1 MPMRR
6 REFIAMLGGVA
17 VAWPHAA
24 RAQQPA
30 SAGRR
35 LGLLVGTSAEAFKSG
50 GMLEAL
56 TQGMKEYGWV
66 EGQNITFEYRFVDGN
81 ADALPKL
88 AAELLQLRVDVIL
101 TDSTPATQAAK
112 NATRTVPIVMAAVNA
127 PIASGFIASFKR
139 PGGNITGLGL
149 LTPEMAGRR
158 LQLLT
163 VMVPDL
169 AAVLSNPS
177 NPSNALLLKPT
188 KAAAQSLGI
197 ELQVAEAPRPDKLE
211 SAFAAITTARA
222 SALIVL
228 QDAMFFGQHPR
239 VVAMAAASHLPTL
252 FSEKQVVEAGGLMS
266 YGPSIP
272 SNFRRAALYVDKI
285 LRGANPADLPVE
297 APTMFELAINLK
309 TAKALGLTV
318 PDKLLST
325 ADEVIE

>member
-1 MPMRR
+1 MRR
-6 REFIAMLGGVA
+6 REFITLIGSASA
-17 VAWPHAA
+17 AWPLAV

-35 LGLLVGTSAEAFKSG
+35 LGVLLGTSAEAFKSG

-66 EGQNITFEYRFVDGN
+66 DGQSITFEYRFVDGN

-88 AAELLQLRVDVIL
+88 AAELVQLRVDVIL
-101 TDSTPATQAAK
+101 TDGTSATQAAK
-112 NATRTVPIVMAAVNA
+112 NATQTVPIVMAAVND
-127 PIASGFIASFKR
+127 PVASGFIASFKR
-139 PGGNITGLGL
+139 PGGNITGLAL
-149 LTPEMAGRR
+149 LTSEIAGRR

-163 VMVPDL
+163 EMVPDL
-169 AAVLSNPS
+169 ARVAVLSNPL
-177 NPSNALLLKPT
+177 NPSDALLLKQT
-188 KAAAQSLGI
+188 QAAAQSLGI
-197 ELQVAEAPRPDKLE
+197 ELQVVEAPRPDKLE

-239 VVAMAAASHLPTL
+239 IVAMAAVSRLPTL
-252 FSEKQVVEAGGLMS
+252 FPERQVVEAGGLMS

-272 SNFRRAALYVDKI
+272 SSFRRAALYVDKI

-297 APTMFELAINLK
+297 LPTTFEFVINLK

-325 ADEVIE
+325 ADEIIE